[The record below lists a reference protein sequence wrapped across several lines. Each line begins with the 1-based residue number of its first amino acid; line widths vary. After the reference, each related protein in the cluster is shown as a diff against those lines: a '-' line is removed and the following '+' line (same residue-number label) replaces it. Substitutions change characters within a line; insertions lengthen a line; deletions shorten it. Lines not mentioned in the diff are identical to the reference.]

1 MACAVWKAREVDYF
15 QLKYMSNCKGVG
27 GEGQFMHCLLRFG

>member
-1 MACAVWKAREVDYF
+1 MACAVWNAREVDYF

-27 GEGQFMHCLLRFG
+27 GGGAIHALPT

>member
-15 QLKYMSNCKGVG
+15 QLKYMSNCKGVCVCG
-27 GEGQFMHCLLRFG
+27 GAIHALPT